1 MRFCFGKPNLETSM
15 KKTLFNV
22 GIAVCLCTA
31 AVTAPTFADA
41 PMPEVVKG
49 RPVGGP
55 RSIRLTPE
63 QMGIEMQIGQLDE
76 DGLAAQKA
84 GRYAEAVDDARQS
97 IDIGQD
103 SGLAQEILAYSL
115 NAQGKSPEAL
125 EAYKKIV
132 EMNGKSARTYDLIPY
147 AQLLLQ
153 LGQWAKAV
161 AVYNQAWPN
170 ATANDS
176 LPPLPGP
183 FLADVPQPKEL
194 ATVLHISRGLVGSR
208 WGSPA
213 RGEEAMTQFS
223 AALKLMPDDPLVNF
237 YYGHGWQ
244 NLAPIERAKMAARPG
259 QREAM
264 KAALEK
270 AATLG
275 TGDVQ
280 TQAKAEL
287 KQLW

>member
-1 MRFCFGKPNLETSM
+1 MRFCFGKPSLETSM
-15 KKTLFNV
+15 KKTLFNA
-22 GIAVCLCTA
+22 GLTVCLCTA
-31 AVTAPTFADA
+31 AVTVPSFADTPA
-41 PMPEVVKG
+41 SEVVKG

-55 RSIRLTPE
+55 RSIRLTPD
-63 QMGIEMQIGQLDE
+63 QISLEVQKGQLDE
-76 DGLAAQKA
+76 DALAAQKA
-84 GRYAEAVDDARQS
+84 GNYAEAIDKAQQCIELGPDA
-97 IDIGQD
+97 GQ
-103 SGLAQEILAYSL
+103 AQEILAYSL
-115 NAQGKSPEAL
+115 NAQGKSSEAL

-132 EMNGKSARTYDLIPY
+132 EMNGKSARLYDLIPY

-153 LGQWAKAV
+153 SGQWAKAV

-170 ATANDS
+170 ANTNDS

-183 FLADVPQPKEL
+183 FSADVPQPKEL

-287 KQLW
+287 KQLR